1 LSTLESYW
9 PHGDAVRRLVTGL
22 FSEFHASTLADV
34 GVHVGELLSVPA
46 TNSQGELG
54 QLVGVAPAA
63 SATSHA
69 VTLTHAMQKSTSSG
83 GPEGGPED
91 PEIIWSQ
98 LLL

>member
-1 LSTLESYW
+1 
-9 PHGDAVRRLVTGL
+9 VRRNVTGL

-34 GVHVGELLSVPA
+34 GVHELLSVPA
-46 TNSQGELG
+46 TNSQSGG
-54 QLVGVAPAA
+54 QLVCIAPAA

-83 GPEGGPED
+83 GPEGPED